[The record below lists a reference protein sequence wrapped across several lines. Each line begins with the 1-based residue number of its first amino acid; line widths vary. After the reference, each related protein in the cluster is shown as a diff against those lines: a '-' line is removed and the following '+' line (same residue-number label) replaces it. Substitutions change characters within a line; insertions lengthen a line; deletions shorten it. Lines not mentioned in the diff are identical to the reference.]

1 MRLLYVF
8 IVASIAASFTSAS
21 ELCKVCQINPCSLV
35 KKSCAPGQQLTP
47 NKCECTCDCKPVLP
61 TIGPPILDCPNTCRC
76 RNCGING
83 RCISDPK
90 KCLEA
95 CDVPCLKQAICLKD
109 PCANNK
115 CGNNEICVPQCG
127 SCSHKCLPATP
138 PKNPCLT
145 AKCGLGQKCIQDG
158 CNAKCVPASCLE
170 DPCIATTCLVG
181 SKCVKD
187 GCVGKCV
194 PVEPPCI
201 VCLAILCT
209 PDTCSANER
218 CVQAPCGCSFKCIPN
233 NPPPVCQPCKK
244 VKCKS
249 GFVCVENTKSCTA
262 RCESS
267 CKHCDSK
274 SLCAGKNCGATEYCR
289 VRCIGCQATCKAQ
302 SMCRR
307 NPCSRAICGGR
318 DPKCVPNFKTCTHKC
333 LSCPKFIACPF
344 LLDPVCGSDGKTYDN
359 ECLLNAAA
367 CRSKRPLN
375 KKHDGPC
382 KCKKSCNRKCK
393 FGARCVQDPQ
403 TCTTKCECPRIC
415 PAIFRPVCGSDGKTY
430 SNSCALGVETCKSN
444 GKITKVSD
452 GPCSTSPCKED
463 QCKTLKCGFGAI
475 CRQNPKTCQVKC
487 ECPLFKCNPKQ
498 FMPVCGTD
506 GVTYINGCF
515 IGQVICRTQGKVQKA
530 SDGKCPCKDQ
540 CSKKTCGKDRRC
552 FWNTKTCKA
561 ECPCAIS
568 CANILCI
575 IGSRCEHDPKKC
587 TTKCV
592 CNEICTREYRP
603 VCGSDGKTY
612 SNECELNKASCKS
625 GGSITKKSDGKCPK
639 ACPAV
644 CTKPRKCRPE
654 ARCLVDKETCK
665 ESCTCRRGCPKIKRP
680 VCGTDGVTYANDC
693 LLKIARCESKGT
705 IKLKHR
711 GYCDGDCK
719 FSCATVKCAYGAK
732 CVFNSRQCRHRC
744 VCSLGCPKILKPVCG
759 SNGQTYPNE
768 CLLNYAMCR
777 SQGKITKKHDGK
789 CNKCKITCA
798 NVRCGFRSVCVDDF
812 KTCKFQC
819 QCNRAC
825 QEIFAPVCG
834 TDGVTYDNQCILDI
848 AYCKSK
854 GKITKKSD
862 GKCPQV
868 CDAKTLCKNVKCNE
882 KIFEFCEANEKACTA
897 RCVCPS
903 VCTKEFR
910 PVCGSDGVTYG
921 NECMMRVQTCITGGR
936 VVKKFDESCESCQN
950 VCARVDCKLNH
961 ACVNLPDKCS
971 AQCVDTMQCPIGD
984 PCKGISCGKGNKCV
998 RNFASCSYSCQPIIC
1013 PKILCVQ
1020 PACAGNPCPKGQK
1033 CIDNFCPS
1041 SCVSAC
1047 EIKHPCDKKCFQQI
1061 RPVCGSNG
1069 ESYLNECFLEQD
1081 ACKSKT
1087 EIEVFHRGLCQ
1098 SDYMKTIGTNF
1109 KPVCGS
1115 DRKTYSNIAMLNA
1128 FSCLTGVEITKVS
1141 DGPCE
1146 CDNPPCFGTC
1156 ILRKTSDGDQVCQ
1169 QKCFLPPCVR
1179 PDPLNP
1185 PTPVCANDGMTYRR
1199 CPGFIVANCESD
1211 GKLKELFA
1219 GTCPPNN
1226 CKTCEDV
1233 FSPVCGSDGQFYT
1246 SRCALERTNCLEKK
1260 SVTIVNGGLCK
1271 GSQLLIGN
1279 EDIPGCGTDGITY
1292 TNKAWITL
1300 AGCTSKVE
1308 PFRTGVCPPMKG

>member
-1 MRLLYVF
+1 MRLLYVL
-8 IVASIAASFTSAS
+8 IVASIAVSFTSAS

-35 KKSCAPGQQLTP
+35 KKSCPPGQQLTP
-47 NKCECTCDCKPVLP
+47 NKCQCTCDCKPVLP

-95 CDVPCLKQAICLKD
+95 CHVPCLKQAICLKD

-115 CGNNEICVPQCG
+115 CGKNEICVPKCG
-127 SCSHKCLPATP
+127 SCSQTNCLPAAP

-233 NPPPVCQPCKK
+233 NPPPVCQPCKT

-382 KCKKSCNRKCK
+382 KCKKQCNRKCK
-393 FGARCVQDPQ
+393 FGARCVQDPR
-403 TCTTKCECPRIC
+403 TCNTKCECPGACILL
-415 PAIFRPVCGSDGKTY
+415 FKPVCGSDGKTY
-430 SNSCALGVETCKSN
+430 SNACFLGVANCKSG
-444 GKITKVSD
+444 GKISQVSE
-452 GPCSTSPCKED
+452 GP
-463 QCKTLKCGFGAI
+463 
-475 CRQNPKTCQVKC
+475 
-487 ECPLFKCNPKQ
+487 
-498 FMPVCGTD
+498 
-506 GVTYINGCF
+506 
-515 IGQVICRTQGKVQKA
+515 
-530 SDGKCPCKDQ
+530 CPCKDQ
-540 CSKKTCGKDRRC
+540 CSKTTCGKDRRC

-705 IKLKHR
+705 LKLKHR

-834 TDGVTYDNQCILDI
+834 TDGVTYDNQCTLDI
-848 AYCKSK
+848 AHCKSK

-862 GKCPQV
+862 GKCPAV
-868 CDAKTLCKNVKCNE
+868 CDAKALCKNVKCNE
-882 KIFEFCEANEKACTA
+882 KIFEFCEVNEKACTA

-950 VCARVDCKLNH
+950 VCARVDCKPNH

-984 PCKGISCGKGNKCV
+984 PCKGITCGKGNKCV
-998 RNFASCSYSCQPIIC
+998 RNFASCSYSCQPIVC

-1047 EIKHPCDKKCFQQI
+1047 EIKRCRKPCTREY
-1061 RPVCGSNG
+1061 RP
-1069 ESYLNECFLEQD
+1069 
-1081 ACKSKT
+1081 T
-1087 EIEVFHRGLCQ
+1087 
-1098 SDYMKTIGTNF
+1098 
-1109 KPVCGS
+1109 CGS
-1115 DRKTYSNIAMLNA
+1115 DGKTYSN
-1128 FSCLTGVEITKVS
+1128 
-1141 DGPCE
+1141 
-1146 CDNPPCFGTC
+1146 
-1156 ILRKTSDGDQVCQ
+1156 
-1169 QKCFLPPCVR
+1169 PCVFSIA
-1179 PDPLNP
+1179 
-1185 PTPVCANDGMTYRR
+1185 V
-1199 CPGFIVANCESD
+1199 CESD
-1211 GKLKELFA
+1211 GKLTKKSD
-1219 GTCPPNN
+1219 GRCPPN
-1226 CKTCEDV
+1226 CRKPCTREYR
-1233 FSPVCGSDGQFYT
+1233 PICGSDGKTYSNPCVFSIAVCESGGKLT
-1246 SRCALERTNCLEKK
+1246 KK
-1260 SVTIVNGGLCK
+1260 S
-1271 GSQLLIGN
+1271 
-1279 EDIPGCGTDGITY
+1279 DG
-1292 TNKAWITL
+1292 
-1300 AGCTSKVE
+1300 
-1308 PFRTGVCPPMKG
+1308 RCPPSCRKPCTREYRPICGSDGKTYSNPCVFSIAVCESGGKLTKKSDGRCSY